1 MAMSGSNPGLDR
13 QNTNWEIGPRRNIS
27 SDMIITAQTHTPA
40 IMMTFQEALATMMC
54 IINI

>member
-1 MAMSGSNPGLDR
+1 MAMSGSNPGLDG
-13 QNTNWEIGPRRNIS
+13 QNTNWEIGLRRNIS

-40 IMMTFQEALATMMC
+40 ITMTFQEALATTTC